1 MSTVLAVD
9 GGGFKTHL
17 ALMRDD
23 GSLLAFARGPH
34 SSPHQIGVDGCLEL
48 LERLTGEALEQA
60 GLGRDGRPAADVGH
74 VMMAGVDFPREE
86 EDLQAAVDARG
97 WATRVTVANDTFAI
111 LRAGTDR
118 GWGVALVCGA
128 GMNCVGVGPDG
139 THVRH
144 PALGAITGDWGGG
157 FDVGL
162 AGLSAAARS
171 ADGRGPKTAL
181 ESAVPGHFGLGTP
194 MEVAE
199 AIQLDGLDTPADRR
213 ARAARAERGQGGR
226 RGDRDRRA
234 ARERG
239 GGLPA
244 GDAGA
249 AGADRRARRRGARRR
264 PLPERRRPAGGADR
278 RAARGGGPAGE
289 RHPGRRAPGGGSG
302 AAGSGRPRGRGER
315 EGARPARAGA
325 AVAGDPRAAAGD
337 GARG

>member
-17 ALMRDD
+17 ALVRDD

-48 LERLTGEALEQA
+48 LERLTREALEQA

-97 WATRVTVANDTFAI
+97 WAARVTVANDTFAI

-181 ESAVPGHFGLGTP
+181 ERVVPGHFGLSTP

-199 AIQLDGLDTPADRR
+199 AIQLDGLDSQRIGELAPLVLSTAREDDVATGIAERLVSEAVAFLRVTLERLELTGEPADVVL
-213 ARAARAERGQGGR
+213 
-226 RGDRDRRA
+226 
-234 ARERG
+234 G
-239 GGLPA
+239 GGLFQNDGAWLA
-244 GDAGA
+244 GLIGERLGTVAPRASVTLVDAPPVVGA
-249 AGADRRARRRGARRR
+249 ALLGLDDLGAEANAKERAR
-264 PLPERRRPAGGADR
+264 LEL
-278 RAARGGGPAGE
+278 
-289 RHPGRRAPGGGSG
+289 S
-302 AAGSGRPRGRGER
+302 
-315 EGARPARAGA
+315 A
-325 AVAGDPRAAAGD
+325 AVGD